1 MMLIGDLACLVIACF
16 SVLFTAWHCGVYLGD
31 QASHYIH
38 RRCKRV
44 DSEDN
49 STDRTDEQ

>member
-1 MMLIGDLACLVIACF
+1 MILIDDFICLVIACF
-16 SVLFTAWHCGVYLGD
+16 SVVFTAWHCGVYLGD

-44 DSEDN
+44 DTKDN
-49 STDRTDEQ
+49 FTDRIDEQ

>member
-1 MMLIGDLACLVIACF
+1 MIFDFVCLALACF

-31 QASHYIH
+31 QASYYIH

-44 DSEDN
+44 DPKDN
-49 STDRTDEQ
+49 FTDRIDEQ